1 MNRVR
6 HKAYPDS
13 IRGVIYASG
22 QFTPAM
28 SGKVDRVLASG
39 KIYESCIEAA
49 KEALSGVSN
58 VGDRV
63 YFRRDNGTR
72 KGIVIG
78 HHVFF

>member
-1 MNRVR
+1 
-6 HKAYPDS
+6 
-13 IRGVIYASG
+13 
-22 QFTPAM
+22 M

-72 KGIVIG
+72 KGLVIG